1 MENEKHTVRVNIY
14 GNEYPIKSDADPEY
28 IKRVAKY
35 VDQKMREIA
44 HKVDNRTALEVA
56 ILAALNITDELLQE
70 KADKDKT
77 VADIEDR
84 TAELTEWLE
93 KTLHSLS

>member
-1 MENEKHTVRVNIY
+1 MENEKHTVRVSIY

-77 VADIEDR
+77 VAEVEDR

-93 KTLHSLS
+93 KTLHSLP